1 MTKQTMFFSTT
12 ILIAVLIAV
21 PGFAQRGGGNGVGHS
36 GASGGSHL
44 SEHAQGKTDFAT
56 KIADDQKLSAKLQP
70 LLPPHET
77 LSQAATGFK
86 NEGQFIAALHVSRN
100 LNMPFDQLKAK
111 MTGPKAMSLGA
122 AVKALRPDM
131 TAAESK
137 EAAKKAESEAAEDQ
151 KS

>member
-1 MTKQTMFFSTT
+1 MKKQTMFFIAM
-12 ILIAVLIAV
+12 ILVTVLAAV
-21 PGFAQRGGGNGVGHS
+21 PGFAQRAGGNAVGHI
-36 GASGGSHL
+36 GDNAGSHS

-56 KIADDQKLSAKLQP
+56 KIADDQKLSEKLQP

-77 LSQAATGFK
+77 LSQAAAGFK
-86 NEGQFIAALHVSRN
+86 NEGQFIAVLHVCHN

-122 AVKALRPDM
+122 AIKALRPDM
-131 TAAESK
+131 TASESK
-137 EAAKKAESEAAEDQ
+137 EAAKKAETEAKETQ